1 MWVVVILKI
10 LQKYLNS
17 NLIGISALINL
28 EFLYISNNYF
38 NQYSKEC
45 YVELTEIFQLTKLKS
60 LKIKNFIETKLT
72 GISNLINLQ
81 ILDISFCT
89 LDDNFYL
96 EMLKIKTLIDM
107 KQNYCTKK
115 IKNIELISYL
125 KNHIQSNINEI
136 QDINIV

>member
-1 MWVVVILKI
+1 M
-10 LQKYLNS
+10 
-17 NLIGISALINL
+17 
-28 EFLYISNNYF
+28 
-38 NQYSKEC
+38 
-45 YVELTEIFQLTKLKS
+45 TEIFQLTKLKS